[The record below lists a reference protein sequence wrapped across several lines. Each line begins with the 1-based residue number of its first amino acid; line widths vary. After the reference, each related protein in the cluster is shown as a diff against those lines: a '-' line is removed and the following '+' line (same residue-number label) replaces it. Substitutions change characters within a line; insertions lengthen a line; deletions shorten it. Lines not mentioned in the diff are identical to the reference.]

1 VFGFFPWESLRI
13 FVESYGL
20 TSIFS
25 DGKGRFL
32 VRTNPTAIRHGIET
46 AGFSPT
52 CVVSLSN
59 SCWVWGQAPPCC
71 SVDTR
76 SNDTG
81 ETLRAQKTPRN
92 AIIIPSVALCAHS
105 LPLYSAPSPRLGVLR
120 DHDYSNTLRCE
131 NSQER
136 KQTFLTLTIQHS
148 LVCVRNPIPLRA
160 TGAWL
165 TRDTH
170 THNTI
175 HRVIN

>member
-81 ETLRAQKTPRN
+81 ETLRAQNPSERN
-92 AIIIPSVALCAHS
+92 YHTERCTVCS
-105 LPLYSAPSPRLGVLR
+105 LTHCHCTQHHPLVLVYSGITTTRTHYVVKILKKGNRHFLR
-120 DHDYSNTLRCE
+120 
-131 NSQER
+131 
-136 KQTFLTLTIQHS
+136 
-148 LVCVRNPIPLRA
+148 
-160 TGAWL
+160 
-165 TRDTH
+165 
-170 THNTI
+170 
-175 HRVIN
+175 